1 MELKYKRILLKMS
14 GEAFK
19 ANNDIYDKSKL
30 ANFAS
35 QVIALA
41 KEGLQI
47 GIVIGHGNVSN
58 HYECFSIWSNNS

>member
-47 GIVIGHGNVSN
+47 GIVIGGGN
-58 HYECFSIWSNNS
+58 I